1 MGVGNALSTAIK
13 PGTTMLLDTN
23 VLIAYLADGQA
34 ISRAAKVLV
43 DDWMH
48 AGRNQAIVSMISV
61 MELLVGPSRAGYDDS
76 PYREFLNFYPHLT
89 LHEVTFEIA
98 RTAAQIRAKTNART
112 PDSLIIATGIIAK
125 ADYLVTNDSAWTTY
139 AENVLLLSEFDT

>member
-1 MGVGNALSTAIK
+1 MFTATDQHLFVKSATLGTRENATYRDQT
-13 PGTTMLLDTN
+13 GYD
-23 VLIAYLADGQA
+23 DGQA

-61 MELLVGPSRAGYDDS
+61 MELLVAPSRAGYDDS

-98 RTAAQIRAKTNART
+98 RTATQLRANTNART
-112 PDSLIIATGIIAK
+112 PDSLVDDLCRERAG
-125 ADYLVTNDSAWTTY
+125 SQ
-139 AENVLLLSEFDT
+139 